1 MNKALAVELSQQFS
15 TNNFSQSNDAVK
27 SSAGQLT
34 TDFSSTSVLL
44 HELQLGEQLNESVE
58 QTRRAD
64 FSLMLAMLADDV
76 REQSQFLLPQ
86 TKEATPADLSNIA
99 LRKQFNLPDKAA
111 LALTTPDDVKQFN
124 QVQTIV
130 DNDLANIH
138 LTNAMMP
145 KPLAFRDNK
154 KHIDTQVLNNTSLF
168 TQLKHKQAAEINQ
181 AHNNQLQ
188 ENQLNSAA
196 IETDK
201 PLSQSLNF
209 NAKAWL
215 DGIQQSLVK
224 APLLN

>member
-1 MNKALAVELSQQFS
+1 MAVELSQQFS
-15 TNNFSQSNDAVK
+15 TNNTSQSNDVMK
-27 SSAGQLT
+27 NSAGHLAS
-34 TDFSSTSVLL
+34 DLLSTKVLL

-64 FSLMLAMLADDV
+64 FSLMLAMLAEDV
-76 REQSQFLLPQ
+76 REQSQFLLPKSEEE
-86 TKEATPADLSNIA
+86 TAVELSNLA
-99 LRKQFNLPDKAA
+99 LRKQFNLPDKAK
-111 LALTTPDDVKQFN
+111 LALTTPNEVNQFN
-124 QVQTIV
+124 QAHTIV

-145 KPLAFRDNK
+145 KPLAFRDDN
-154 KHIDTQVLNNTSLF
+154 KHIESQVLENTSLF
-168 TQLKHKQAAEINQ
+168 TQLKHKQAAEACQ
-181 AHNNQLQ
+181 AHLNQLPQ
-188 ENQLNSAA
+188 NQLDTTS

>member
-1 MNKALAVELSQQFS
+1 MAVELSQQFS
-15 TNNFSQSNDAVK
+15 TNNTSQSNDVMK
-27 SSAGQLT
+27 NSAGHLAS
-34 TDFSSTSVLL
+34 DLSSTNVLL

-64 FSLMLAMLADDV
+64 FSLMLAMLAEDV
-76 REQSQFLLPQ
+76 REQSQFLLPKSEEE
-86 TKEATPADLSNIA
+86 TAVELSNLA
-99 LRKQFNLPDKAA
+99 LRKQFNLPDKAK
-111 LALTTPDDVKQFN
+111 LALTTPNEVNQFN
-124 QVQTIV
+124 QAHTIV
-130 DNDLANIH
+130 DNDLSNIH

-145 KPLAFRDNK
+145 KPLAFRDDN
-154 KHIDTQVLNNTSLF
+154 KHIESQVLENTSLF
-168 TQLKHKQAAEINQ
+168 TQLKHKQAAEACQ
-181 AHNNQLQ
+181 AHLNQLPQ
-188 ENQLNSAA
+188 NQLDTTS